1 MLCTVA
7 QYDGT
12 DIGRPMIVDNST
24 GVPQY
29 KYIEV
34 EGYNTPSL
42 SKRGATA
49 NWRGLWPGGIVY
61 YQLQSSLSGYLFVW
75 YSSIVVLQVIV

>member
-1 MLCTVA
+1 MYTVA
-7 QYDGT
+7 VDGS

-42 SKRGATA
+42 SKRGASA
-49 NWRGLWPGGIVY
+49 DWRRLWPGGIVY
-61 YQLQSSLSGYLFVW
+61 YQLESSLSGFLIVQW
-75 YSSIVVLQVIV
+75 SITAV